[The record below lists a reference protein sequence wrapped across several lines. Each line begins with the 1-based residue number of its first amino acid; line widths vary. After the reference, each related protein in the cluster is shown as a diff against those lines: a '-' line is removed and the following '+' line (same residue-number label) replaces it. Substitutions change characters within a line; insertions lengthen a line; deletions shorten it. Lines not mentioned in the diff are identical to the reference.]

1 MKTTTVVSVLAAA
14 SSAMAISCVPGQ
26 TYCGAVLLRRGNY
39 HEQINEALLR
49 EGKPTNSHHVLESLF
64 YCTDDEDYVIWKAT
78 CRPGKCQDAGT
89 GRPDYCIGDPEE
101 Q

>member
-26 TYCGAVLLRRGNY
+26 TYCGAVLLRR
-39 HEQINEALLR
+39 
-49 EGKPTNSHHVLESLF
+49 
-64 YCTDDEDYVIWKAT
+64 DDEDYVIWKAT

-101 Q
+101 QAFDFQEAH